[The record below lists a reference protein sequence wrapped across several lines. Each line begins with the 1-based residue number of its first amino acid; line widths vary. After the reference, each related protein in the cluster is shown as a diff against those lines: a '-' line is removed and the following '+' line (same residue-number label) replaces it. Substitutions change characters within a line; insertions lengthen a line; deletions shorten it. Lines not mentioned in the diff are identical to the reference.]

1 MSTVTAA
8 CPHDIKASLRDEVEV
23 KDKKKGNERQQ
34 TGRNRRKEEAAIAPT
49 KRRTEG
55 LKRNRNDEE
64 ERKCQMQ
71 GWESIEREKT
81 VEERKKRVDRRER
94 RERERERER
103 EIGAC
108 KSTVKA
114 RNLNS
119 LRFTM
124 IAAQKSQSL
133 PSRFARV
140 IAVSVAITA
149 FDNDVAR
156 RLFH

>member
-1 MSTVTAA
+1 
-8 CPHDIKASLRDEVEV
+8 
-23 KDKKKGNERQQ
+23 
-34 TGRNRRKEEAAIAPT
+34 
-49 KRRTEG
+49 
-55 LKRNRNDEE
+55 
-64 ERKCQMQ
+64 MQ
-71 GWESIEREKT
+71 GWEIDREREREKT
-81 VEERKKRVDRRER
+81 MEERKKRVDRRER
-94 RERERERER
+94 RKREREE

-119 LRFTM
+119 LCFTM
-124 IAAQKSQSL
+124 IAVQKSQSL

-140 IAVSVAITA
+140 IAVFIAITA

>member
-1 MSTVTAA
+1 
-8 CPHDIKASLRDEVEV
+8 
-23 KDKKKGNERQQ
+23 
-34 TGRNRRKEEAAIAPT
+34 
-49 KRRTEG
+49 
-55 LKRNRNDEE
+55 
-64 ERKCQMQ
+64 MQ
-71 GWESIEREKT
+71 GWEI
-81 VEERKKRVDRRER
+81 D

-103 EIGAC
+103 ENDGREKKESGPTREEKEREREEEIGAC

-119 LRFTM
+119 LCFTM
-124 IAAQKSQSL
+124 IAVQKSQSL

-140 IAVSVAITA
+140 IAVFVAITA

>member
-1 MSTVTAA
+1 MSTVMAV
-8 CPHDIKASLRDEVEV
+8 CLRDIKASLHD
-23 KDKKKGNERQQ
+23 ERQQ

-49 KRRTEG
+49 KRRAEG

-71 GWESIEREKT
+71 GWEIDRKRERENDEREKKESGPT
-81 VEERKKRVDRRER
+81 RG
-94 RERERERER
+94 EREREE

-108 KSTVKA
+108 KSTMKA

-119 LRFTM
+119 LCFTM
-124 IAAQKSQSL
+124 IAVQKSQSL

-140 IAVSVAITA
+140 IAVFVAITA